1 VFRRPPSRCN
11 QARWVAHPTTR
22 GTCSVNSCQVG
33 GPAGSDINTK
43 IYEFGWEAGI
53 LFAYFKKP
61 NKHGLFSRKPRR
73 ASNLAFSSSF
83 VGVRLFTSVFVF
95 CQRNDTRNDTRRETL
110 LRESSTSIWKATLKD
125 LPFAQPIFGEL
136 GFQSAP
142 QASASTRS
150 AMHSQESKAD
160 GSVGIGFNER
170 AVRAAHFGRLCP
182 QLNHK
187 H

>member
-1 VFRRPPSRCN
+1 MQTSAGEITLSRTLGP
-11 QARWVAHPTTR
+11 QAIL
-22 GTCSVNSCQVG
+22 C
-33 GPAGSDINTK
+33 
-43 IYEFGWEAGI
+43 GWEAGI

-95 CQRNDTRNDTRRETL
+95 CQRNDTRRETL

-150 AMHSQESKAD
+150 AMHSQESRRTD
-160 GSVGIGFNER
+160 QSGSGLTSGPSEPAFWS
-170 AVRAAHFGRLCP
+170 AMPTAQPRLIP
-182 QLNHK
+182 
-187 H
+187 